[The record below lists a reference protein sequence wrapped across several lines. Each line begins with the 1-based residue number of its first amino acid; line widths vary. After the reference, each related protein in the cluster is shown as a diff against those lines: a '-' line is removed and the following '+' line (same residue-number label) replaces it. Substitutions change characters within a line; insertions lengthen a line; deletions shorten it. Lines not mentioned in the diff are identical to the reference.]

1 MSAGE
6 IDKNASPVTVS
17 LTGGLGNQLFQFVF
31 ALQRAD
37 GDQVRITWTLG
48 NPSLLPDGNPEL
60 CAFNVSK
67 FAQLQPPNRYNWFSK
82 KCANLILRLN
92 SRLINS
98 KTSLIFSSLL
108 QHLAA
113 QGLRI
118 STHKSE
124 KIIFAR
130 GLGFDS
136 GITPKK
142 GKEFCVGYFQSHIWA
157 TQFGKKN
164 VKEIIKIIN
173 KSEWLSELEKYAHE
187 EKPIVLHLRI
197 GDYAN
202 EKHFG
207 RPSNAYYENA
217 VHKLWRTGNYN
228 KIWVFSDTPEQAEE
242 ELPDWIKE
250 VARWITK
257 QDSPAAETLEAM
269 RYGHAYVIS
278 NSTFSWWG
286 AFLSYMENPQVI
298 APTPWFKDIQEPI
311 DLIPQSWMRLPAE
324 Q

>member
-6 IDKNASPVTVS
+6 IDKNTTPVTVS

-31 ALQRAD
+31 ALHRAD
-37 GDQVRITWTLG
+37 GSQVLMTRTLG
-48 NPSLLPDGNPEL
+48 NPSLLQDGNPEL
-60 CAFNVSK
+60 CAFDVSK
-67 FAQLQPPNRYNWFSK
+67 FAQLNPPIRYNWFSK

-92 SRLINS
+92 SKVIKNKS
-98 KTSLIFSSLL
+98 SLIPSSLL
-108 QHLAA
+108 QLLAA

-124 KIIFAR
+124 KIIFTR
-130 GLGFDS
+130 GLGFDF
-136 GITPKK
+136 GIAPRKSS
-142 GKEFCVGYFQSHIWA
+142 EFCIGYFQSHVWA

-164 VKEIIKIIN
+164 LERIIKLKN
-173 KSEWLSELEKYAHE
+173 KSEWLTELEKYAHE

-207 RPSNAYYENA
+207 RPSNAYYETA
-217 VHKLWRTGNYN
+217 VHKLWITGNYN
-228 KIWVFSDTPEQAEE
+228 KIWVFSDTPEQAKV

-250 VARWITK
+250 VARWIPK
-257 QDSPAAETLEAM
+257 QESPAAETLEAM

-298 APTPWFKDIQEPI
+298 APTPWFKDIVEPS
-311 DLIPQSWMRLPAE
+311 DLIPRSWMRFPSE